1 MKRTFNVAADLM
13 PEFSELISDNELA
26 NELIGRTEDDEII
39 VEVNYRSNQKGEIL
53 ELVDWLEENNYP
65 TEEVG
70 TETEED

>member
-65 TEEVG
+65 TEETE